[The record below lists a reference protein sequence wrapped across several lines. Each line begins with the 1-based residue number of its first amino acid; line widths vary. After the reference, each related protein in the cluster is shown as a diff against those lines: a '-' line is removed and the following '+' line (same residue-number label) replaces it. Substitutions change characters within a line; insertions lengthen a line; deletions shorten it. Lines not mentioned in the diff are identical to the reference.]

1 MNKKL
6 LLPVAAL
13 CLVTLFS
20 CGGDGSSSNENPA
33 SSTETREKL
42 VIGLE
47 CDYAPFNWAEQTS
60 NEYTLQVANVAN
72 TYADG
77 YDIQI
82 AKLLGEKLNM
92 DIEIMQIE
100 WDSLIIELQ
109 FDTIDAVIAGMTDT
123 EERRLSIDFTD
134 EYYRSELVLVT
145 SKAVADSYN
154 SALSATEFGELVNG
168 KVIVSQDNTVTNDVI
183 DTFAESYGAIHAN
196 PVETFAFAAT
206 DVSNGSAFAMTAEL
220 PVAQSI
226 VASFSNL
233 GIIHINQEILGAAQ
247 AELGVSIG
255 IRKNEDDLKA
265 KLNQALSEIDQE
277 QRVSIMQG
285 AVERSTN

>member
-1 MNKKL
+1 MKKKL

-33 SSTETREKL
+33 SNTETREKL

-100 WDSLIIELQ
+100 WDSLITELQ

-134 EYYRSELVLVT
+134 EYYRSELVLIT

-154 SALSATEFGELVNG
+154 SALNATEFGELVNG

-226 VASFSNL
+226 VA
-233 GIIHINQEILGAAQ
+233 
-247 AELGVSIG
+247 
-255 IRKNEDDLKA
+255 
-265 KLNQALSEIDQE
+265 
-277 QRVSIMQG
+277 
-285 AVERSTN
+285 

>member
-1 MNKKL
+1 MKKKL

-33 SSTETREKL
+33 SNTETREKL

-100 WDSLIIELQ
+100 WDSLITELQ

-134 EYYRSELVLVT
+134 EYYHSELVLIT